1 MFVNILRIASPLEFS
16 LPSFLPS
23 RKRSLF
29 SSFKKTIFS
38 DIEFSN
44 FFSFLKLNKVS
55 LIPPSKR
62 IVHPIHDSTTILLQ
76 LSIFLAYF
84 DSNIYTLKCEHGA

>member
-29 SSFKKTIFS
+29 SSFKKTVFS

-62 IVHPIHDSTTILLQ
+62 IVHPRFNNDPSPTLHFFG
-76 LSIFLAYF
+76 IFRFKYLHF
-84 DSNIYTLKCEHGA
+84 KM

>member
-16 LPSFLPS
+16 LPSFLSS

-29 SSFKKTIFS
+29 SSFKKTVFS

-44 FFSFLKLNKVS
+44 FFLFFEIKQGFFNSSIQKNHS
-55 LIPPSKR
+55 
-62 IVHPIHDSTTILLQ
+62 IHDSTTILLQ

>member
-29 SSFKKTIFS
+29 SSFKKTVFS

-44 FFSFLKLNKVS
+44 FFLFFEIKQGFFNSSIQKNR
-55 LIPPSKR
+55 PSHSR
-62 IVHPIHDSTTILLQ
+62 FNNDPSPTLHFFG
-76 LSIFLAYF
+76 IFRFKYLHF
-84 DSNIYTLKCEHGA
+84 KM

>member
-29 SSFKKTIFS
+29 SSFKKTVFS

-44 FFSFLKLNKVS
+44 FFLFFEIKQGFFNSSIQKNRPSTIQQRSFSNS
-55 LIPPSKR
+55 PFFWHI
-62 IVHPIHDSTTILLQ
+62 
-76 LSIFLAYF
+76 SIQIF
-84 DSNIYTLKCEHGA
+84 TL

>member
-1 MFVNILRIASPLEFS
+1 MFVNILRIASSLEFS

-29 SSFKKTIFS
+29 SSFKKTVFS

-62 IVHPIHDSTTILLQ
+62 IILSTIQ
-76 LSIFLAYF
+76 QRSFSNSPFFWHISIQIF
-84 DSNIYTLKCEHGA
+84 TL

>member
-29 SSFKKTIFS
+29 SSFKKTVFS

-44 FFSFLKLNKVS
+44 FFLFFEIKQGFFKLHPKESFYPRFNND
-55 LIPPSKR
+55 PSPTL
-62 IVHPIHDSTTILLQ
+62 HFFG
-76 LSIFLAYF
+76 IFRFKYLHF
-84 DSNIYTLKCEHGA
+84 KM